1 MTTNCVICQK
11 KFLLKFIMLEY
22 NLTASDIAKAI
33 NVSASLV
40 RKHIDGDRYCQ
51 MVDIYIVNKCFG
63 LVAGEQ
69 N

>member
-1 MTTNCVICQK
+1 
-11 KFLLKFIMLEY
+11 MLEY